1 MPPTDASLYS
11 SPFILDSDEQ
21 DPQNIDFGFFTSSV
35 PFASVSSP
43 GNFPQREDIISGNDS
58 DEINPYQTSASPALK
73 HEHLSGPIFPEIAQQ
88 PLTSTFLS
96 SPAGSSFQDSSS
108 DSSGY
113 KRKTSSDSSRSAF
126 TGKDDI
132 MMDDGWKVDDLGIDA
147 SYGPFGDGTVDPS
160 AMDSTFG
167 FNDKVMED
175 SFDFNG
181 ASGAN
186 SPNHFGAGPVDMESP
201 EMQPIKH
208 DTPRKSSPN
217 FKPRLGNHMKAN
229 SVGLHLSQEKSD
241 PSCAIL
247 LNMTNNE

>member
-1 MPPTDASLYS
+1 MPPTEASLYS

-21 DPQNIDFGFFTSSV
+21 DPQDIDFGFFTSSV

-43 GNFPQREDIISGNDS
+43 GNFPHHEDISSRNNDDISS
-58 DEINPYQTSASPALK
+58 YQTSASPALK
-73 HEHLSGPIFPEIAQQ
+73 REHLGSPIFPETRRQ
-88 PLTSTFLS
+88 PLSAAS
-96 SPAGSSFQDSSS
+96 SASPAGSSFQDSSS
-108 DSSGY
+108 DSSRY

-132 MMDDGWKVDDLGIDA
+132 MMDDGWKVDDLGVDV
-147 SYGPFGDGTVDPS
+147 SYGPFGNGTVDPS

-229 SVGLHLSQEKSD
+229 SVGRHIFFESSPSLH
-241 PSCAIL
+241 
-247 LNMTNNE
+247 N